1 MTTHG
6 RVHRHT
12 ARSTG
17 PALFAGPEYVGQL
30 RMFWLAPLIGAA
42 IGAAIGGAL
51 ARWLF
56 EPADE
61 VETEVIERPAAG

>member
-42 IGAAIGGAL
+42 IGGAL